1 MLIPF
6 NQLLA
11 DARAGGYAVGYFRR
25 GTSTRW
31 KPSLRRPRPKT
42 RR

>member
-11 DARAGGYAVGYFRR
+11 DARADGYAVGYFEAFW
-25 GTSTRW
+25 GSAA
-31 KPSLRRPRPKT
+31 
-42 RR
+42 

>member
-11 DARAGGYAVGYFRR
+11 DARAGSHAVGYFEA
-25 GTSTRW
+25 W
-31 KPSLRRPRPKT
+31 DLYSLEAVAEAA
-42 RR
+42 